1 MKTKRCSGVIMHIS
15 SLPDKHGTG
24 KMGRAAYGFA
34 DWLEKAGQSIW
45 QILPLSP
52 TSFGDSPYQSFSV
65 NAGNPYFIDFET
77 LEKEG
82 LLESK
87 EYESL
92 DWGKCGDIDYEKVF
106 KNTFPV
112 LKKAY
117 DRFAK
122 KPDIEYN
129 KFCEENKWLGS
140 YSLFMALKDEHKGA
154 SWDKWEKELVFR
166 KPSAIKDAQ
175 KRLAKE
181 IDFYNFLQ
189 YEFFKQWEELR
200 SYANSKGIEI
210 LGDIPIY
217 VAYDSVEVWERP
229 ELFYLDRDK
238 KPVEVAGCP
247 PDCFTPLGQL
257 WGNPIYNWEEIKKDG
272 YRFWIDRIAAAQ
284 KLYDII
290 RIDHFRGFDSF
301 YSIPFGSENAINGKW
316 NKGVGIDLF
325 KAVKEALGQ
334 VNIVAEDLG
343 FITKSVERL
352 LKKSGY
358 PGMKVLEFGFEPGG
372 KSEYLPHNFKSS
384 NCVCYTGTHD
394 NDTALGWANTLK
406 GEELKYAKEILGVKT
421 RNAMPQAM
429 IKLAWSS
436 IADRAIAQMQDIL
449 GLDSKARMNIPSTLG
464 TNWKWQADPEDFTD
478 ELAIKLHRLTE
489 NYNRI

>member
-166 KPSAIKDAQ
+166 KPSAIKAAQ

>member
-166 KPSAIKDAQ
+166 KPSAIKAAQ
-175 KRLAKE
+175 KRLANE
-181 IDFYNFLQ
+181 IDFYSFLQ

>member
-166 KPSAIKDAQ
+166 KPSAIKAAQ

-181 IDFYNFLQ
+181 IDFYSFLQ

-272 YRFWIDRIAAAQ
+272 YMFWIDRIAAAQ

>member
-65 NAGNPYFIDFET
+65 NAGNPYFIDIET

-166 KPSAIKDAQ
+166 KPSAIKAAQ

-181 IDFYNFLQ
+181 IDFYSFLQ

>member
-65 NAGNPYFIDFET
+65 NAGNPYLST
-77 LEKEG
+77 LKLLKRG

-140 YSLFMALKDEHKGA
+140 YSLFMALKDEHRALHGINGKRSLYSG
-154 SWDKWEKELVFR
+154 
-166 KPSAIKDAQ
+166 KPSAIKAAQ

-181 IDFYNFLQ
+181 IDFYSFLQ
-189 YEFFKQWEELR
+189 YEFFKQWK
-200 SYANSKGIEI
+200 N
-210 LGDIPIY
+210 
-217 VAYDSVEVWERP
+217 
-229 ELFYLDRDK
+229 
-238 KPVEVAGCP
+238 
-247 PDCFTPLGQL
+247 
-257 WGNPIYNWEEIKKDG
+257 
-272 YRFWIDRIAAAQ
+272 
-284 KLYDII
+284 
-290 RIDHFRGFDSF
+290 
-301 YSIPFGSENAINGKW
+301 
-316 NKGVGIDLF
+316 
-325 KAVKEALGQ
+325 
-334 VNIVAEDLG
+334 
-343 FITKSVERL
+343 
-352 LKKSGY
+352 
-358 PGMKVLEFGFEPGG
+358 
-372 KSEYLPHNFKSS
+372 
-384 NCVCYTGTHD
+384 
-394 NDTALGWANTLK
+394 
-406 GEELKYAKEILGVKT
+406 
-421 RNAMPQAM
+421 
-429 IKLAWSS
+429 
-436 IADRAIAQMQDIL
+436 
-449 GLDSKARMNIPSTLG
+449 
-464 TNWKWQADPEDFTD
+464 
-478 ELAIKLHRLTE
+478 
-489 NYNRI
+489 

>member
-166 KPSAIKDAQ
+166 KPSAIKAAQ

-181 IDFYNFLQ
+181 IDFYSFLQ

>member
-1 MKTKRCSGVIMHIS
+1 MKTKRCSGEIMHIS

-24 KMGRAAYGFA
+24 KMGRAAYGFP

-166 KPSAIKDAQ
+166 KPSAIKAAQ

-181 IDFYNFLQ
+181 IDFYSFLQ

-272 YRFWIDRIAAAQ
+272 YMFWIDRIAAAQ

>member
-166 KPSAIKDAQ
+166 KPSAIKAAQ

-200 SYANSKGIEI
+200 SYAKSKGIEI